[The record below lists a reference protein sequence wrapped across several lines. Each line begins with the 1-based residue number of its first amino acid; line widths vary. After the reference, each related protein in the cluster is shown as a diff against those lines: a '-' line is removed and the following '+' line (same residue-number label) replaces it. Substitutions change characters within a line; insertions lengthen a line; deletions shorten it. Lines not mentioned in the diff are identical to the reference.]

1 MDICYVKLSSIYLF
15 TNIIFRPVFHLAC
28 MAGGLSH
35 VSRKTHGTP
44 RNMSILIRI
53 CQHALMTVRSN
64 KIIDLTG
71 RFRRALAADW
81 RMTCASFTSF
91 YAFVKFVTT
100 IHTTTC
106 SIFKLY
112 CSIFKQQKFCL
123 YLHGVTLRVFLH
135 TLQTAGDIIHL
146 IIHHKLFHASCL
158 YITWL
163 RY

>member
-1 MDICYVKLSSIYLF
+1 
-15 TNIIFRPVFHLAC
+15 
-28 MAGGLSH
+28 
-35 VSRKTHGTP
+35 
-44 RNMSILIRI
+44 MSILIRI
-53 CQHALMTVRSN
+53 CQHTLMTDRSN

-81 RMTCASFTSF
+81 RMTCISFTSF

-100 IHTTTC
+100 THTTTC

-123 YLHGVTLRVFLH
+123 YLHTRFFAYFANCRQHNTSYYTSQTLSCV
-135 TLQTAGDIIHL
+135 
-146 IIHHKLFHASCL
+146 LFVLRQLYYSCKP
-158 YITWL
+158 WL